1 MIGSETVLGVFI
13 VIDVQLQMILD
24 ELSRATGLVFLVS
37 QAPILVFL
45 MMFYPEPRATLYTTR
60 ISNGTSVDLQ
70 SDEYGTAT
78 VYMLVSAAGVS
89 FSFMT
94 AQLHELGT
102 VDNMVEYT
110 DDLMS
115 TLHVWNAVT
124 WAVAVLAH
132 GIVVAQV
139 CNPVNTYFLALTVIG
154 ITYAVQCMCAPGRRR
169 SDSIALIVFMI
180 LAGMVYSEMH
190 AKHGLRLVGFTALA
204 MSDVVLVVGHAFDA
218 NANMETIANTR
229 VFYCSFSIALLLV
242 LYSA

>member
-1 MIGSETVLGVFI
+1 ML
-13 VIDVQLQMILD
+13 LD
-24 ELSRATGLVFLVS
+24 ELSRATGLGFLVS

-45 MMFYPEPRATLYTTR
+45 MMYYTEPHATLYTTR
-60 ISNGTSVDLQ
+60 MSNGTLVDVQ

-78 VYMLVSAAGVS
+78 VYMLVSAVGVS

-94 AQLHELGT
+94 AQLEQVGT

-124 WAVAVLAH
+124 WAVAFLTH

-139 CNPVNTYFLALTVIG
+139 CTPVNTYFLALTVIG
-154 ITYAVQCMCAPGRRR
+154 ITYTVQCMCAPGRRR
-169 SDSIALIVFMI
+169 SDSLSLIVFMI
-180 LAGMVYSEMH
+180 LAGTVYSEMH
-190 AKHGLRLVGFTALA
+190 AKHGLRLVAFTALA
-204 MSDVVLVVGHAFDA
+204 MADVVLVVGHAFDA
-218 NANMETIANTR
+218 NSNMETIANTR
-229 VFYCSFSIALLLV
+229 VFYCSFSIVLLLV